1 MIAFVLAA
9 ALALPGE
16 ISRAELTE
24 TVIGAVDTVRC
35 AWLVP
40 MPSCARI
47 VVEIPRWPV
56 KYATNALARSSRD
69 GIGS

>member
-1 MIAFVLAA
+1 MTGR
-9 ALALPGE
+9 PGDD
-16 ISRAELTE
+16 RPDVTV

-35 AWLVP
+35 DWAVP

-47 VVEIPRWPV
+47 VVEMPRWPV
-56 KYATNALARSSRD
+56 KYATRALARSSRV

>member
-1 MIAFVLAA
+1 M
-9 ALALPGE
+9 
-16 ISRAELTE
+16 

-35 AWLVP
+35 DCAVP

-56 KYATNALARSSRD
+56 KYAISALARSSRA

>member
-1 MIAFVLAA
+1 MEAT
-9 ALALPGE
+9 E
-16 ISRAELTE
+16 I
-24 TVIGAVDTVRC
+24 VIGAVDTLRW

-40 MPSCARI
+40 MPGCVRM

-56 KYATNALARSSRD
+56 KYAISALAGSSRS